1 MYNMEYAITLSP
13 MKKYMR
19 LSNMQFGFV
28 KGKSTV
34 DFIRAIANTA
44 KGELWNI

>member
-1 MYNMEYAITLSP
+1 MENDLIGGF
-13 MKKYMR
+13 
-19 LSNMQFGFV
+19 SNMQFGFV